1 MTDFLEEFMPENT
14 ELTRV
19 VRLAGKYER
28 SMDIAL
34 MTIHIMIEEGVITPE
49 QAEKYKEQAKDFV

>member
-1 MTDFLEEFMPENT
+1 MSNFIDEFMPENT

-19 VRLAGKYER
+19 VRLAGKYEYG
-28 SMDIAL
+28 MDVAL

-49 QAEKYKEQAKDFV
+49 QAEKYKEQAKDFI